1 MAFKTSA
8 LIIWNKSFPY
18 CWRSCGEVACT
29 WFCNEDVSSLLI
41 SSLLRAK
48 KALICKM
55 KTTHCLVLPKLRR
68 SFSELP
74 TRSMSKTKENCMHG
88 YEHVH
93 MATGILEKG
102 KILQN
107 TYHKHNTQGVERVLR
122 RNCKGGLWIRA
133 RRIFL
138 AHKTTI
144 QATNLSNWKGCSKHE
159 HLSSLKLDMWQLDI
173 QNFKSN
179 RCHVEYFQT

>member
-1 MAFKTSA
+1 MIKSRVFLFVSWLMAFKTSA

-29 WFCNEDVSSLLI
+29 WFCNDDVSSLLI

-55 KTTHCLVLPKLRR
+55 KTTHSLVLSKLRR
-68 SFSELP
+68 SFSKLP
-74 TRSMSKTKENCMHG
+74 THSMSKMKENCMHG

-93 MATGILEKG
+93 MAIGILEKG

-107 TYHKHNTQGVERVLR
+107 THYKLNMDH
-122 RNCKGGLWIRA
+122 W
-133 RRIFL
+133 FL
-138 AHKTTI
+138 KKD
-144 QATNLSNWKGCSKHE
+144 ATPLNKVIMC
-159 HLSSLKLDMWQLDI
+159 
-173 QNFKSN
+173 
-179 RCHVEYFQT
+179 